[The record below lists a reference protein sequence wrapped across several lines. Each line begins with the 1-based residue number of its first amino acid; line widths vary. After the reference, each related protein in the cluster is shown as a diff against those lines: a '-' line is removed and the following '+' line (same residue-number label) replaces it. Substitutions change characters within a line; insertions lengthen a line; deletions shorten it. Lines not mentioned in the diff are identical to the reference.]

1 MTTLSY
7 WVPFAIVFVVSLVVL
22 RAFVRW
28 FWTNH
33 N

>member
-1 MTTLSY
+1 
-7 WVPFAIVFVVSLVVL
+7 VPFAIVFVVSLVAF
-22 RAFVRW
+22 RALVRW